1 MRKNI
6 TLLLLMLAV
15 ILFISSCKLGA
26 SSENNSPNNKLP
38 PNSGTKPVSNDT
50 PLLTLDMVKEKY
62 KAEKLGVIDRT
73 YDYKNYLLVKYIDE
87 NSRQCF
93 DLYNLET
100 GDRDILTTGIEAE
113 IFRFAS
119 GDNVELKSNGFDQY
133 SGWKDFPYFMVFTRP
148 EEITGNVNDFRM
160 YKRKLYKKINEEEE
174 FGVKRDGMLYDLK
187 VTLTGFE
194 MEFTHQPGKETDYYA
209 GNVTVQA
216 MKTSYDSN
224 KNQLIVEL
232 IDTIVSPE
240 MLKKKIGEQN
250 RYIASIEIT
259 EKGSNSLVLVNL
271 KDTSKYYNA
280 ELEQDQFP
288 RVRFLFEETIGF

>member
-6 TLLLLMLAV
+6 TLLLLLLAV
-15 ILFISSCKLGA
+15 ITSISSCKLVTF
-26 SSENNSPNNKLP
+26 SENNSPGNKSPL
-38 PNSGTKPVSNDT
+38 NSRTEPVSNDT
-50 PLLTLDMVKEKY
+50 MLLTPDMVKEKY
-62 KAEKLGVIDRT
+62 KTEKLGQIVRT

-87 NSRQCF
+87 NSRQGF

-100 GDRDILTTGIEAE
+100 GDRDILPTGAEAE

-119 GDNVELKSNGFDQY
+119 GDSIELISNGFNQY
-133 SGWKDFPYFMVFTRP
+133 SGWKDFPYYMAFTRP
-148 EEITGNVNDFRM
+148 EEITGNTNDFHM
-160 YKRKLYKKINEEEE
+160 DKRRLYKKINEEEE
-174 FGVKRDGMLYDLK
+174 FGVKRDGMLHDLK

-194 MEFTHQPGKETDYYA
+194 MEFTHQPGKEAEYYA

-216 MKTSYDSN
+216 MKTSYESN

-240 MLKKKIGEQN
+240 MLKKKIEDQN
-250 RYIASIEIT
+250 RYITSIEIK
-259 EKGSNSLVLVNL
+259 EKGSNSLVIVNL
-271 KDTSKYYNA
+271 KGISKYYNA

-288 RVRFLFEETIGF
+288 RAKFFFEETIGF

>member
-6 TLLLLMLAV
+6 TLLLLVFTV
-15 ILFISSCKLGA
+15 ITFISGCRLGT
-26 SSENNSPNNKLP
+26 SSGNNSPNDNLP
-38 PNSGTKPVSNDT
+38 PSSGTRFVYNGT
-50 PLLTLDMVKEKY
+50 MALTLDMVKEKY
-62 KAEKLGVIDRT
+62 KAEKLGEIVRT

-100 GDRDILTTGIEAE
+100 GDRDILITGAEAE

-119 GDNVELKSNGFDQY
+119 GDSIELKSNGFNQY
-133 SGWKDFPYFMVFTRP
+133 SGWKDFPYYMVFTRP
-148 EEITGNVNDFRM
+148 EEITGNANDFRM
-160 YKRKLYKKINEEEE
+160 DKRKLYKNINEEEE
-174 FGVKRDGMLYDLK
+174 FGVKRDGVLHDLK

-194 MEFTHQPGKETDYYA
+194 MEFTHQPGKEAEYNA

-216 MKTSYDSN
+216 MKTSYDST

-240 MLKKKIGEQN
+240 MLKKKIEEQN
-250 RYIASIEIT
+250 RYIASIEIK
-259 EKGSNSLVLVNL
+259 EKGSNSLLIVNL
-271 KDTSKYYNA
+271 KETAKYYNA

-288 RVRFLFEETIGF
+288 RARFFFEETIGF